1 MEKVAL
7 VLSGGSAYGFAHI
20 GVLKV
25 LEKNKIPID
34 IIAGTSMGAIIGGAY
49 SAGITL
55 NTMEELLK
63 DFSRNKLFDLNLF
76 GLFDE
81 GFLYGNKVSRF
92 FSKLF
97 GDIKIENC
105 KTKFCCVAC
114 DLVSGQKIVFEQG
127 PIVPAIRASMSI
139 PGIFR
144 PVKMGKMCLVDGG
157 ISDNL
162 PVEDARRMGATK
174 VIAVDVCTFY
184 KKQNNLKSAVDI
196 IISATNLLTANCVK
210 QYKDKGD
217 VYIKIDQPTVSF
229 EKYTVDD
236 ITTSIAYGE
245 KYAKQMLP
253 EIKKMLNIKD

>member
-25 LEKNKIPID
+25 LEENKIPID
-34 IIAGTSMGAIIGGAY
+34 IITGTSMGAIIGGAY
-49 SAGITL
+49 SAGIT
-55 NTMEELLK
+55 TKMMEELLK
-63 DFSRNKLFDLNLF
+63 DFSRNKLLDLNLF

-97 GDIKIENC
+97 GDMKIENC
-105 KTKFCCVAC
+105 KTKFCCIAC
-114 DLVSGQKIVFEQG
+114 DLVSGQKVVFEQG
-127 PIVPAIRASMSI
+127 SLVQAVRASMSI

-144 PVKMGKMCLVDGG
+144 PVKVGKMCLVDGG

-162 PVEDARRMGATK
+162 PVQDARRLGATK
-174 VIAVDVCTFY
+174 VISVDVCTYY
-184 KKQNNLKSAVDI
+184 KKQNNLRSAVDVL
-196 IISATNLLTANCVK
+196 ISATNLLTANCVR

-217 VYIKIDQPTVSF
+217 VYIKIDQPNVSF
-229 EKYTVDD
+229 EKYTTED
-236 ITTSIAYGE
+236 IAKSIAYGE
-245 KYAKQMLP
+245 EYAKKMMP